1 MNSRLLMSA
10 PLIEDA
16 YRISPSENSGGADR
30 ASRL

>member
-1 MNSRLLMSA
+1 MSG

-30 ASRL
+30 ASRP